1 MIKLDEVWVERKV
14 RRLRKKLMP
23 TILSF
28 FLFHSVNRE
37 ACQAQAT
44 LVLSPVS
51 DYHEGKLLTNT
62 LFSRIQYKENPHR
75 ILDRRIWHGGGDES
89 PMTCLKLPL
98 SLS

>member
-23 TILSF
+23 SILSF

-37 ACQAQAT
+37 ACQAT

-62 LFSRIQYKENPHR
+62 LFSRIQVQRESTQDIGQKNR
-75 ILDRRIWHGGGDES
+75 AWRR
-89 PMTCLKLPL
+89 
-98 SLS
+98 

>member
-44 LVLSPVS
+44 LALSPVS

-62 LFSRIQYKENPHR
+62 LFSRIQVQRESTQDIGQKNMAW
-75 ILDRRIWHGGGDES
+75 RR
-89 PMTCLKLPL
+89 
-98 SLS
+98 